1 MRYSLAMTRTHNHL
15 VRAATLCISL
25 LPALAFAHPGHGAE
39 DSFLEGALHPA
50 SGIEHIA
57 AFVVVGI
64 LAARLGGWI
73 FRAMVAAL
81 LGLLVAAGTAD
92 SNGWH
97 YAAGF
102 MLMGTMLAAAG
113 VAATRLSTSALLR
126 RKTLNTRA
134 CPSLPYSR

>member
-1 MRYSLAMTRTHNHL
+1 MRYSLSMTRTHKQL

-25 LPALAFAHPGHGAE
+25 LPALALAHPGHGGE

-64 LAARLGGWI
+64 LAARLGDWI

-92 SNGWH
+92 GNGWQ

-113 VAATRLSTSALLR
+113 VAARLSTSALLR
-126 RKTLNTRA
+126 RKALNTRRLSFA
-134 CPSLPYSR
+134 ALL

>member
-1 MRYSLAMTRTHNHL
+1 MRYSLAMTRTHKHL
-15 VRAATLCISL
+15 VRTATLCISL
-25 LPALAFAHPGHGAE
+25 LPALALAHPGHGGE
-39 DSFLEGALHPA
+39 DIFLEGALHPA

-64 LAARLGGWI
+64 LAALLGGRI

-92 SNGWH
+92 SNGWQ

-126 RKTLNTRA
+126 RKALYTRRLSFA
-134 CPSLPYSR
+134 PLF

>member
-1 MRYSLAMTRTHNHL
+1 MRYSLSMTRTHKQL

-25 LPALAFAHPGHGAE
+25 LPALALAHPGHGAE

-50 SGIEHIA
+50 NGIEHIA

-64 LAARLGGWI
+64 LAARLGGRI

-113 VAATRLSTSALLR
+113 VAARLSTSALLR
-126 RKTLNTRA
+126 RKALNTRRLSFA
-134 CPSLPYSR
+134 ALL

>member
-1 MRYSLAMTRTHNHL
+1 MRYSLSMTRTHKQL

-25 LPALAFAHPGHGAE
+25 LPALALAHPGHGGE

-64 LAARLGGWI
+64 LAARLGGRI
-73 FRAMVAAL
+73 FRAMVAAS

-92 SNGWH
+92 GNGWQ

-113 VAATRLSTSALLR
+113 VAARLSTSALLR
-126 RKTLNTRA
+126 RKALNTRRLSFA
-134 CPSLPYSR
+134 ALL

>member
-1 MRYSLAMTRTHNHL
+1 MRYSLSMTRTHKQL

-25 LPALAFAHPGHGAE
+25 LPALALAHPGHGGE

-64 LAARLGGWI
+64 LAARLGGRI

-92 SNGWH
+92 GNGWQ

-113 VAATRLSTSALLR
+113 VAARLSTSALLR
-126 RKTLNTRA
+126 RKALNTRRLSFA
-134 CPSLPYSR
+134 ALL

>member
-1 MRYSLAMTRTHNHL
+1 MRYSLSMTRTHKQL

-64 LAARLGGWI
+64 LAARLGGRI

-92 SNGWH
+92 GNGWQ

-113 VAATRLSTSALLR
+113 VAARLSTSALLR
-126 RKTLNTRA
+126 RKALNTRRLSFA
-134 CPSLPYSR
+134 ALL

>member
-1 MRYSLAMTRTHNHL
+1 MRYSLSMTRTHKQL

-25 LPALAFAHPGHGAE
+25 LPALALAHPGHGGE

-50 SGIEHIA
+50 SGIEHIG

-64 LAARLGGWI
+64 LAALLGGRI

-92 SNGWH
+92 GNGWQ

-113 VAATRLSTSALLR
+113 VAARLSTSALLR
-126 RKTLNTRA
+126 RKALNTRRLSFA
-134 CPSLPYSR
+134 ALL

>member
-50 SGIEHIA
+50 SGIEHIG

-64 LAARLGGWI
+64 LAALLGGRI

-92 SNGWH
+92 SNGWQ

-113 VAATRLSTSALLR
+113 VAARLSTSALLR
-126 RKTLNTRA
+126 RKALNTRRLSFA
-134 CPSLPYSR
+134 ALL